1 MPIHGHRFQH
11 KDDARLNSKES
22 LNSQEITMS
31 DNQMNSRRNILL
43 AAFVMLS
50 VFLQIPIQ
58 IVFAQGAVQQQKGGN
73 NNSFVT
79 YEKPTYGIKIRY
91 PTDWEKTEHLSANR
105 FLVNFVSPIKNNNPN
120 TFPATVSVSLEGL
133 NHSISATTIGEFVT
147 GILDTAKRS
156 LTDFQIVESNPNA
169 NIAGTSAYKITYTFL
184 SQDPAVK
191 THFQSM
197 NIWSLQEK
205 KVYSISYTELKSLYA
220 SYLPVVQKMIDSF
233 EIIKR

>member
-1 MPIHGHRFQH
+1 MDIVFSTIG
-11 KDDARLNSKES
+11 S
-22 LNSQEITMS
+22 
-31 DNQMNSRRNILL
+31 QMNSRQNILIT
-43 AAFVMLS
+43 AFVVLS
-50 VFLQIPIQ
+50 LFLQVPLQ
-58 IVFAQGAVQQQKGGN
+58 IVFAQDAVQQQKNAN
-73 NNSFVT
+73 NNNNNNFVT

-91 PTDWEKTEHLSANR
+91 PTDWERTEHLSANR
-105 FLVNFVSPIKNNNPN
+105 FVVNFVSPIKNNNPN
-120 TFPATVSVSLEGL
+120 TFPATVSVSIEGL

-156 LTDFQIVESNPNA
+156 FADFQIVESNPNA
-169 NIAGTSAYKITYTFL
+169 NIAGTSAYKIVYTFL

-220 SYLPVVQKMIDSF
+220 SYLPIVQKMIDSF
-233 EIIKR
+233 QIIKR

>member
-1 MPIHGHRFQH
+1 MDIAFSTT
-11 KDDARLNSKES
+11 DSW
-22 LNSQEITMS
+22 
-31 DNQMNSRRNILL
+31 MNSRQNILIT
-43 AAFVMLS
+43 AFVVLS
-50 VFLQIPIQ
+50 LFLQVPLQ
-58 IVFAQGAVQQQKGGN
+58 IVFAQDAVQQQKNAN
-73 NNSFVT
+73 NNNNNNNNFVT

-105 FLVNFVSPIKNNNPN
+105 FLVSFVSPIKNNNAN
-120 TFPATVSVSLEGL
+120 TFPATVSISIEGL
-133 NHSISATTIGEFVT
+133 NHSMSATTIDEFVT

-156 LTDFQIVESNPNA
+156 FADFQIVESNPNA
-169 NIAGTSAYKITYTFL
+169 NIAGTSAYKIVYTFL

-220 SYLPVVQKMIDSF
+220 SYLPIVQKMIDSF
-233 EIIKR
+233 QIIKR

>member
-1 MPIHGHRFQH
+1 MDIVF
-11 KDDARLNSKES
+11 S
-22 LNSQEITMS
+22 TS
-31 DNQMNSRRNILL
+31 DSQMNSRQNILIT
-43 AAFVMLS
+43 AFVVLS
-50 VFLQIPIQ
+50 LFLQVPLQ
-58 IVFAQGAVQQQKGGN
+58 IVFAQDAVQQQKNAN
-73 NNSFVT
+73 NNNNFVT

-91 PTDWEKTEHLSANR
+91 PTDWERTEHLSANR
-105 FLVNFVSPIKNNNPN
+105 FVVNFVSPIKNNNPN
-120 TFPATVSVSLEGL
+120 TFPATVSVSIEGL

-156 LTDFQIVESNPNA
+156 FADFQIVESNPNA
-169 NIAGTSAYKITYTFL
+169 NIAGTSAYKIVYTFL

-220 SYLPVVQKMIDSF
+220 SYLPIVQKMIDSF
-233 EIIKR
+233 QIIKR